1 MHTKSQTHGITV
13 LRNRKESANQN
24 FNFDFFCL
32 QKFSARIFSPR
43 IVDSDSEK
51 LIVAPRTFPHK
62 STAPAKICGT
72 ITLRQNMSNKNKPA
86 KYLENVVL

>member
-1 MHTKSQTHGITV
+1 
-13 LRNRKESANQN
+13 
-24 FNFDFFCL
+24 
-32 QKFSARIFSPR
+32 
-43 IVDSDSEK
+43 

-72 ITLRQNMSNKNKPA
+72 ITMRQNMSNKNKPA